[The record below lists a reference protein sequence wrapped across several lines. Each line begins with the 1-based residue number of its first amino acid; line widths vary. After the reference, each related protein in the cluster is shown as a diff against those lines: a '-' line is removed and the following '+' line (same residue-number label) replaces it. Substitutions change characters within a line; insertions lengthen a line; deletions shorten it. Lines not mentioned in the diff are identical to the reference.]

1 MLATFFLVVLAATPS
16 IFFKQSAHCFHAALF
31 IRNRREV
38 RDEWKRNSKYA
49 IAIGAVSPL
58 AYILVLYAMQT
69 APISH
74 VAPLREISMLFA
86 AGFSARLLKEEQLKE
101 KLPGAGLM
109 VLGVVGL
116 LW

>member
-38 RDEWKRNSKYA
+38 RDEWKRNGKYA
-49 IAIGAVSPL
+49 LGSGAVSPL
-58 AYILVLYAMQT
+58 AYMLVLYATQT

-74 VAPLREISMLFA
+74 VAPLRELSILFA
-86 AGFSARLLKEEQLKE
+86 SCRVDGF
-101 KLPGAGLM
+101 GGGW
-109 VLGVVGL
+109 VL
-116 LW
+116 WR